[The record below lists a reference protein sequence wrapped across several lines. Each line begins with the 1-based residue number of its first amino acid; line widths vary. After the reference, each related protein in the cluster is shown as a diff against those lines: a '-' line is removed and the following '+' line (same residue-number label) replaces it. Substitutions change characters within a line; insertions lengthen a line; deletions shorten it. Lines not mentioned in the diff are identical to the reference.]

1 MKIKKS
7 VKNTTK
13 KIYRGGEI
21 TYPNGDVYD
30 GVLVDGKKEGQ
41 GKMTYAN
48 GDVYDGPWVNDKK
61 EGPTNG
67 SMDYADGSHYY
78 GRWLNDLR
86 SGQGEMM
93 TPTSEYDGEWLNGLK
108 HGDGNM
114 FYADDGYVYYGN
126 WVNDHR
132 QGAGTFYPADDPNY
146 ERQQFGYWQED
157 RYLGPVRPR
166 GLVLTD
172 HDTDADYEIRN
183 LLPPD
188 DDDDDDNREAN
199 QIHRASEKI
208 NLDKY
213 LQIINVNTDSDYGD
227 ITDYV
232 TSKFT
237 PLINRL
243 FSNIPIEEDRIS
255 PKDQAIFELNSILNR
270 LNLDEYSRVPKNIYI
285 IGKTV
290 DFVLK
295 QPDEFIEFY
304 INAFIQDC
312 YNAYQNGQMSCVGG
326 IVERFYM
333 IIGDAAYAMCPD
345 ETCDNPTYVELLTLF
360 DKKLDK
366 NELTQEWA
374 ETYLESDE
382 IKNMSKSDRKQH
394 YIDFMKSKYKE
405 LYMLDETNENLIN
418 KEADNLDY
426 VFESLQFGGKKRN
439 KQTRKNRN
447 RTKKR
452 LRKLKV
458 RVRTIKVKKGKRRV
472 SRKRPH
478 SKRRK

>member
-13 KIYRGGEI
+13 KVYRGGEI

-30 GVLVDGKKEGQ
+30 GVLVDGKKEGY

-48 GDVYDGPWVNDKK
+48 GDVYNGPWVNDKK
-61 EGPTNG
+61 EGPTDG
-67 SMDYADGSHYY
+67 SMAYADGSHYY
-78 GRWLNDLR
+78 GKWLNDLK
-86 SGQGEMM
+86 SGKGEMM
-93 TPTSEYDGEWLNGLK
+93 IPEGEVEHEGDWLNGLKHGEVEYEGELLNGLK

-114 FYADDGYVYYGN
+114 VYSDGSMYYGN

-132 QGAGTFYPADDPNY
+132 QGAGTFYPADDPTY
-146 ERQQFGYWQED
+146 ARQQFGYWQED

-172 HDTDADYEIRN
+172 HDTDADYVIRN
-183 LLPPD
+183 LLPD
-188 DDDDDDNREAN
+188 DEAY
-199 QIHRASEKI
+199 QIHRSSAKI

-213 LQIINVNTDSDYGD
+213 LQIINVNTDSDYGN

-232 TSKFT
+232 RSKFV

-243 FSNIPIEEDRIS
+243 FSNSKQSI
-255 PKDQAIFELNSILNR
+255 DQLNAVLEKLNS
-270 LNLDEYSRVPKNIYI
+270 DEYSREPKNIYI

-295 QPDEFIEFY
+295 QSDEFIEFY

-312 YNAYQNGQMSCVGG
+312 YNAYQHGEMSCVGG

-345 ETCDNPTYVELLTLF
+345 ETCDNQTYVELVTLF

-374 ETYLESDE
+374 NEYLEKGKLD
-382 IKNMSKSDRKQH
+382 NMNKSQRKQH
-394 YIDFMKSKYKE
+394 YINFMKRKYKE

-447 RTKKR
+447 RGKKLTKKR
-452 LRKLKV
+452 LGKSKV
-458 RVRTIKVKKGKRRV
+458 RVRTIKAKKGKRRV
-472 SRKRPH
+472 SRKR
-478 SKRRK
+478 SNKN